1 MKPENIQI
9 GRRQFLKTAG
19 GKMLGAAIAAA
30 GFETVAKGTSSNEG
44 PDDLDHYDFV
54 MPRVNYAHQRKEVD
68 RWDVRPGGDANL
80 LRELSAVIRCR
91 VKPIKGVQDW
101 DPQWAAEGQL
111 NAVVTFDEPDKLK
124 KYPFLFMTGEN
135 HFTFDE
141 NQKKNLKEFIL
152 RGGFLLMDDCVVDT
166 GGDFFYQSSYTL
178 LENAFGRG
186 AVKRIPREHEVFH
199 NVYDL
204 GDSGLPHMDYVRPQ
218 MPSFPWMIRQPRLP
232 QINSLPV
239 MQGQNHGAR
248 GIFIG
253 DRLAVFLSSTDIHCG
268 WCDSHGFTFGRN
280 NYKKAIQMG
289 INIIMYALSH

>member
-1 MKPENIQI
+1 MIPESKQMN
-9 GRRQFLKTAG
+9 RRQLLKTASG
-19 GKMLGAAIAAA
+19 NIIGVALATTGL
-30 GFETVAKGTSSNEG
+30 ETIAKGTDTNKA

-54 MPRVNYAHQRKEVD
+54 MPRVKYAHQRKEVD
-68 RWDVRPGGDANL
+68 RWNVRPGGDANL

-91 VKPIKGVQDW
+91 VKPIKGVRDW
-101 DPQWAAEGQL
+101 DPQWAGEGQL
-111 NAVVTFDEPDKLK
+111 NAVVTFDEPDEVM

-135 HFTFDE
+135 HFTFEDH
-141 NQKKNLKEFIL
+141 QKETLKEYIL

-166 GGDFFYQSSYTL
+166 GGDFFYQSSYAL
-178 LENAFGRG
+178 LGDVFGRG
-186 AVKRIPREHEVFH
+186 AVKRIPRDHEVFH

-204 GDSGLPHMDYVRPQ
+204 GDSGLPHMQYMQPQ
-218 MPSFPWMIRQPRLP
+218 IPTFPWMRRQPRMP
-232 QINSLPV
+232 TITSLPV

-248 GIFIG
+248 GVFIG

-268 WCDSHGFTFGRN
+268 WCDSHGFTFGRA

>member
-1 MKPENIQI
+1 MD
-9 GRRQFLKTAG
+9 RRQFLKTAC
-19 GKMLGAAIAAA
+19 GKALGA
-30 GFETVAKGTSSNEG
+30 TVATAAIGKTATGMDINEG

-54 MPRVNYAHQRKEVD
+54 MPRVKYAHQRKEVD
-68 RWDVRPGGDANL
+68 RWNVRPGGDANL

-91 VKPIKGVQDW
+91 VKPIKGVRDW

-111 NAVVTFDEPDKLK
+111 NAVVAFDEADEVN

-135 HFTFDE
+135 HFTFEDH
-141 NQKKNLKEFIL
+141 QKEILKEYIL
-152 RGGFLLMDDCVVDT
+152 HGGFLLMDDCVVDT
-166 GGDFFYQSSYTL
+166 GGDFFYQSAYAL
-178 LENAFGRG
+178 LEDVFGRG

-204 GDSGLPHMDYVRPQ
+204 GGSGLPHMQYIQQQMPAFPWTTRGRRRPQ
-218 MPSFPWMIRQPRLP
+218 RNI
-232 QINSLPV
+232 LPV

-248 GIFIG
+248 GLFIG

-268 WCDSHGFTFGRN
+268 WCDSHGFTFGRA
-280 NYKKAIQMG
+280 NYNKAIQMG